1 MCKDVSG
8 DVLLIGIFSAV
19 FKDWR
24 SVEFGLSAAV
34 FFFFLFGLVLLNLL
48 LSLLSNC

>member
-34 FFFFLFGLVLLNLL
+34 FFFFSVWSCFAKFVTFFAF
-48 LSLLSNC
+48 